1 MTSKE
6 KIQQEIGQTLQCLD
20 SVKRAEANPFL
31 FTRIKARMAKKDS
44 VWERTFS
51 FISKPVIAMAIVLLV
66 MAVNGWALLGSNS
79 NDTSIGDSAN
89 VSELANEYNVVASV
103 DNYDY
108 ENMPITLSA
117 RPVALAIF
125 VIEIEEVLLASIA
138 CFGANLSTSS
148 KIFNL
153 SSVFSVAAS
162 IIRSASFTPSFI
174 LL

>member
-6 KIQQEIGQTLQCLD
+6 NIQQEIEQTLQCLD
-20 SVKRAEANPFL
+20 GVKRAEANPFL

-51 FISKPVIAMAIVLLV
+51 FISKPLIAMAIVLLV

-79 NDTSIGDSAN
+79 SDNVIGDSAN

-108 ENMPITLSA
+108 ENLTN
-117 RPVALAIF
+117 
-125 VIEIEEVLLASIA
+125 E
-138 CFGANLSTSS
+138 
-148 KIFNL
+148 
-153 SSVFSVAAS
+153 
-162 IIRSASFTPSFI
+162 
-174 LL
+174 

>member
-6 KIQQEIGQTLQCLD
+6 KIQQEIEQTLQCLD
-20 SVKRAEANPFL
+20 GVKRAEANPFL

-51 FISKPVIAMAIVLLV
+51 FISKPAIAMAIVLLV

-79 NDTSIGDSAN
+79 NDNGISDSAN

-108 ENMPITLSA
+108 ENMTN
-117 RPVALAIF
+117 
-125 VIEIEEVLLASIA
+125 E
-138 CFGANLSTSS
+138 
-148 KIFNL
+148 
-153 SSVFSVAAS
+153 
-162 IIRSASFTPSFI
+162 
-174 LL
+174 

>member
-6 KIQQEIGQTLQCLD
+6 NIQQEIEQTLQCLD
-20 SVKRAEANPFL
+20 GVKRAEANPFL

-51 FISKPVIAMAIVLLV
+51 FISKPIIAMAIVLLV

-79 NDTSIGDSAN
+79 SENAIGDSAN

-108 ENMPITLSA
+108 ENMTN
-117 RPVALAIF
+117 
-125 VIEIEEVLLASIA
+125 E
-138 CFGANLSTSS
+138 
-148 KIFNL
+148 
-153 SSVFSVAAS
+153 
-162 IIRSASFTPSFI
+162 
-174 LL
+174 